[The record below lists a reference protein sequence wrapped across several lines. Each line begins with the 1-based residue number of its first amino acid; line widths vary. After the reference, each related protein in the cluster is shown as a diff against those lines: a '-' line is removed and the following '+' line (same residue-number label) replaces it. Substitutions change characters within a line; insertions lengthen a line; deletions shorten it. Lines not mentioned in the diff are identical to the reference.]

1 MTVQTDLD
9 NTWASNQQS
18 RDAFKGR
25 STLEDVSQQIN
36 AADDVIQALVDSGN
50 FSTIPVN
57 LRTSLN
63 DWWTI
68 IKTARA
74 SIAADADIVAII
86 DWRP

>member
-9 NTWASNQQS
+9 ATWSSNQQS
-18 RDAFKGR
+18 MDTFAGR
-25 STLEDVSQQIN
+25 SALEDCTNNLDQCD
-36 AADDVIQALVDSGN
+36 AAIQALVDSGN
-50 FSTIPVN
+50 FGTIPVD

-74 SIAADADIVAII
+74 SIAADADIVTIF